1 MKGECFDHRIN
12 FIDNSES
19 ELLPTMRSF
28 SDGNGKR
35 DRRLKALNKNRK
47 IG

>member
-1 MKGECFDHRIN
+1 MKGECFEHRIN

-19 ELLPTMRSF
+19 ELLPTRRSF
-28 SDGNGKR
+28 SDGKR
-35 DRRLKALNKNRK
+35 DRRLKVLNKNRK